1 MAQAVTTTRIADQ
14 LPAHL
19 QGYAGQ
25 TGMENIETGD
35 ATIPRIKIGQGL
47 SAEVKDK
54 LVDDGDL
61 FINLGA
67 QVVAKRGQE
76 LLFVPLAYAKE
87 FILWRPREDQGGG
100 ILARARPVRVG
111 GITRYGWDKPDETF
125 RVKVKGVVPAEWQ
138 TGAYIDE
145 DGLDK
150 WGSEIPGQADS
161 GIAATAHFNY
171 VVALPGLDNL
181 IAAFSFSRTTAKA
194 AKDLN
199 GMLKQTMRVPM
210 FGRVFAAS
218 TYEEKN
224 DKGEFNKIKI
234 SPAGFANEEAFAQ
247 YSAIATPFLNAG
259 FVVDQSDEEADGA
272 AAGKTKDE
280 GFR

>member
-1 MAQAVTTTRIADQ
+1 MTSNAVATRQGDQ
-14 LPAHL
+14 LPDYLRDYGGA
-19 QGYAGQ
+19 
-25 TGMENIETGD
+25 TGMENMETGD

-47 SAEVKDK
+47 SKEVKDK

-61 FINLGA
+61 FLNLGA
-67 QVVAKRGQE
+67 QVLAKQGNP
-76 LLFVPLAYAKE
+76 LTFVPLAYAKE

-100 ILARARPVRVG
+100 ILARARPTRVG
-111 GITRYGWDKPDETF
+111 NITRYAWDKPDETF

-150 WGSEIPGQADS
+150 WGSEIPGQNDS
-161 GIAATAHFNY
+161 GIAATAHYNY
-171 VVALPGLDNL
+171 VVALPDLDNL
-181 IAAFSFSRTTAKA
+181 IAAFSFSRTSAKA

-199 GMLKQTMRVPM
+199 GMLKQTSRVPM
-210 FGRVFAAS
+210 FGRVFQA
-218 TYEEKN
+218 TTFNEKN

-234 SPAGFANEEAFAQ
+234 TPAGFVPQEQFAIYQ
-247 YSAIATPFLNAG
+247 QIAAPFLNTG
-259 FVVDQSDEEADGA
+259 FVVDQSDEDNAEGGSA
-272 AAGKTKDE
+272 KTKDE